1 MLSVRHLRGVPPA
14 ALWPGLAGLVP
25 FIAAAVALAL
35 VDAPARD
42 LLESA
47 LIGYGALILTFVG
60 AIHWGVALMAGH
72 AATPGLRA
80 GAPTAAPRA
89 AVVRFC
95 FFWSVVPALWG
106 WLALWAGFVP
116 ALALLGLG
124 FIAQLAVDY
133 RVGAALALPAWY
145 LALRSV
151 LTSVVLLCLLLAS
164 LASAMRA

>member
-1 MLSVRHLRGVPPA
+1 MLIVRRLYDAPAA
-14 ALWPGLAGLVP
+14 ALWPGLAGLLP
-25 FIAAAVALAL
+25 FIALAVALTL
-35 VDAPARD
+35 VEAPLRA
-42 LLESA
+42 LLERA
-47 LIGYGALILTFVG
+47 LIGYGALILAFIG
-60 AIHWGVALMAGH
+60 AIHWGLALMATH
-72 AATPGLRA
+72 AARAPHLRGAASA
-80 GAPTAAPRA
+80 GMA
-89 AVVRFC
+89 RFC
-95 FFWSVVPALWG
+95 FLWSVIPALWG

-133 RVGAALALPAWY
+133 RVSSALALPAWY